1 VRIDDVSYWV
11 IENNDAR
18 VFENMKVFASDNF
31 WNPAAGKIKNLKLQT
46 EGKTNN
52 FPIPFPKS

>member
-1 VRIDDVSYWV
+1 MFEVKIDDISYWL

-31 WNPAAGKIKNLKLQT
+31 WNPAAGKMKNLKLQT
-46 EGKTNN
+46 K
-52 FPIPFPKS
+52 I